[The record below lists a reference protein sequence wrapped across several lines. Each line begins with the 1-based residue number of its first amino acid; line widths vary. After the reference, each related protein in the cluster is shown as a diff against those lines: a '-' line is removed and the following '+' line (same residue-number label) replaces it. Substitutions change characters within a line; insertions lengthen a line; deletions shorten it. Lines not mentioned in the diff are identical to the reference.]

1 MDSSQYLTKVNI
13 SQSDIFQLHAEWVI
27 LIIFLNHPPQDPHV
41 KQKHASR
48 HGLGLF
54 WNNPTARPSREFDAV
69 KLCLRGSEELS
80 NVSLIIYTCAS

>member
-1 MDSSQYLTKVNI
+1 LCPNG
-13 SQSDIFQLHAEWVI
+13 FQPV
-27 LIIFLNHPPQDPHV
+27 FDKNPHV

-69 KLCLRGSEELS
+69 KLCLRETRLVAVMFLS
-80 NVSLIIYTCAS
+80 TFGTAE